1 MSNQTRT
8 NTIGFQ
14 EAVLR
19 LNQFW
24 GEQGCVIW
32 QPHNVQVGAG
42 TSNPATFLRVLGPE
56 PWNVGYVEPSDRPAD
71 GRYGENP
78 NRWQEYYQ
86 YQVILKPDPGNHI
99 ELYLQSLE
107 ALGIDRCKHDIRF
120 VEDNWQSPALGAW
133 GLGWEVWL
141 DGLEITQYTYFQQAG
156 GVDLNPPCVE
166 ITYGLER
173 IVMYLQDAPNFQQM
187 AWQGDLTYGDLHLR
201 DEIDYCK
208 YNFDYA
214 DVELLTTL
222 YNLYE
227 KEARNC
233 LAHGLTLPA
242 HDYVLKCSHTFN
254 VLDARGAIGVTERA
268 RFFSRMKDLAS
279 QVAQAYLRQREE
291 EGYPF
296 RQRQSARIHV
306 VQPPR
311 VDDPVPPLAVP
322 ADLVLEI
329 GTEELPAGDVDSAIE
344 QLAELAPKLLAE
356 VRLAHRSVRVVGTP
370 RRLTV
375 YVAQLAPAQ
384 SDVEKLVR
392 GPAASAA
399 YDASGQPTRAAEGFA
414 RAQGV
419 PVESLQVRDF
429 DGKLYAT
436 AVRVEQ
442 GRPAREVLSELLPKL
457 IASLRFNMSMRWN
470 ETNVTFSRPI
480 RWLVALHGA
489 SVVPCQYAGVPAGRI
504 SRGLRP
510 LDSPELPI
518 ERAEHYFN
526 VMRAHGIVVDH
537 AERRER
543 IVEHARRLAAEVGGQ
558 IPDDPDL
565 VAEVTNLVEQPVAIR
580 GSFEERY
587 LALPPEVLVTV
598 MRKHQRYFPVVRES
612 GNEEIRKSGR
622 SPDSLITNSLLPYF
636 VVIANG
642 GADHVADMRPGYENV
657 IRARYADAAYFYR
670 EDTKKPLESF
680 VPKLRGLAF
689 QEQLGSYLDK
699 TGRLQRLV
707 PVVSEW
713 LGLSGQDATAATR
726 AAALCKADLVT
737 NMVIEF
743 TSLQGVMG
751 RYYAGQS
758 GEDGRVAMAIFEHY
772 LPRGAGDAM
781 PETGPGIA
789 VGLADRLDSLVGLF
803 AVGLAPTATA
813 DRYGLRR
820 AALGLVQILA
830 ERQLSFS
837 LRRAVAAAAP
847 LQPVPVP
854 DAVQAEVLAFIQR
867 RFEGWLLDAGFRYD
881 LVQAV
886 LAEQADDP
894 ARAYQTVK
902 AFTRWADTPEFA
914 VLLPAYARSVRI
926 VRDQPVLYPLDRDH
940 LTEPASRRLLH
951 AYQDCREKLNTA
963 SVDLDTLFTTMQ
975 PLVEPIN
982 QFFVD
987 ILVMTEEKELREAR
1001 LGLLQHIAALTRG
1014 IVDLSKVQGF

>member
-1 MSNQTRT
+1 MSNPIGPKS
-8 NTIGFQ
+8 IGFQ
-14 EAVLR
+14 EAILR

-24 GEQGCVIW
+24 ADQGCVIW

-107 ALGIDRCKHDIRF
+107 ALGIDRSKHDIRF
-120 VEDNWQSPALGAW
+120 VEDNWQSPVLGAW

-156 GVDLNPPCVE
+156 GVELNPPCVE

-173 IVMYLQDAPNFQQM
+173 IVMYLQEAPNFQQM
-187 AWQGDLTYGDLHLR
+187 AWKGDLTYGDLHLR
-201 DEIDYCK
+201 DEVDYCK

-233 LAHGLTLPA
+233 LAHDLTLPA

-296 RQRQSARIHV
+296 SQRQSTRIPV
-306 VQPPR
+306 VRPQH
-311 VDDPVPPLAVP
+311 VDDPAPPPAGP
-322 ADLVLEI
+322 ADLVFEI
-329 GTEELPAGDVDSAIE
+329 GTEELPAGDVDSAIG
-344 QLAELAPKLLAE
+344 QLAELAPKLFTEA
-356 VRLAHRSVRVVGTP
+356 RLDHRNVRVVGTP
-370 RRLTV
+370 RRLAV
-375 YVAQLAPAQ
+375 YVEQLAPAQ

-392 GPAASAA
+392 GPAASVAF
-399 YDASGQPTRAAEGFA
+399 DADGKPTRAAEGFA

-419 PVESLQVRDF
+419 PVQALQVRDF
-429 DGKLYAT
+429 DGKQYAT

-442 GRPAREVLSELLPKL
+442 GRPACEVLSELLPKL

-470 ETNVTFSRPI
+470 ETNVAFSRPI
-480 RWLVALHGA
+480 RWLVALHGN
-489 SVVPCQYAGVPAGRI
+489 SVVPCEYAAVPGGRT

-510 LDSPELPI
+510 LDAPTLTI
-518 ERAEHYFN
+518 ERAEHYLN
-526 VMRAHGIVVDH
+526 VMRTNGIVVDQ
-537 AERRER
+537 AERRAR
-543 IVEHARRLAAEVGGQ
+543 IVERARRLAAEVGGR

-580 GSFEERY
+580 GHFKEQY

-598 MRKHQRYFPVVRES
+598 MRKHQRYFPVVKES
-612 GNEEIRKSGR
+612 GAT
-622 SPDSLITNSLLPYF
+622 DSLLSYF

-642 GADHVADMRPGYENV
+642 GADHVDDMRPGYEGV
-657 IRARYADAAYFYR
+657 IEARYADAAYFYR
-670 EDTKKPLESF
+670 EDTKKPLEAY
-680 VPKLRGLAF
+680 VPKLHGLTF

-699 TGRLQRLV
+699 TERLKRLV
-707 PVVSEW
+707 PTVSEW
-713 LGLSGQDATAATR
+713 LGLTGQDAAVAAR

-758 GEDGRVAMAIFEHY
+758 GEDRAVARAIFEHY
-772 LPRGAGDAM
+772 LPRGAGDIL

-789 VGLADRLDSLVGLF
+789 VGIADRLDSLVGLF
-803 AVGLAPTATA
+803 AVGASPTATA

-820 AALGLVQILA
+820 AALGLVQTLA

-837 LRRAVAAAAP
+837 LHKAVAAAAP
-847 LQPVPVP
+847 QQPVPVS
-854 DAVQAEVLAFIQR
+854 DAVQAEVLAFVQR

-894 ARAYQTVK
+894 ARAYQTVQ

-914 VLLPAYARSVRI
+914 ALLPAYSRSVRI
-926 VRDQPVLYPLDRDH
+926 VRDQPVQYPLDRDH
-940 LTEPASRRLLH
+940 LAEPASRRLLR
-951 AYQDCREKLNTA
+951 AYEESREKLDAATVN
-963 SVDLDTLFTTMQ
+963 LDTLFTTML

-982 QFFVD
+982 QFFDD
-987 ILVMTEEKELREAR
+987 ILVMTEERELREAR

-1014 IVDLSKVQGF
+1014 VVDLSKVQGF